1 MKNLKK
7 FNGKIAAFL
16 LMALLP
22 NFVFGAS
29 ENGFEKA
36 VNELYKWMTGGIILP
51 ALTLV
56 IGGVFIY
63 WYRNIDR
70 FKEVAW
76 NGVSIILIV
85 SGILAAPT
93 IAKWLI
99 EVAK

>member
-7 FNGKIAAFL
+7 FNGKIAALL
-16 LMALLP
+16 LMTLLP
-22 NFVFGAS
+22 SLMFGAD
-29 ENGFEKA
+29 NGFEKA
-36 VNELYKWMTGGIILP
+36 VNELYEWMTAGIILP